1 MGDVNPSL
9 RTSVSNARPLLMWAV
24 ALVGTGVSPVFA
36 QAATVAARPLATR
49 VELQREA
56 EAPGVTGELAR
67 RRVAEGDFRPGDR
80 FVLRLTGSLELRD
93 TVVVRSG
100 GFATVGTLPPVPL
113 AGVLRAE
120 LRDSLQA
127 RLDRLVRGVNV
138 VATPLVRVGLVGE
151 FQRPGFYQVPADV
164 PLADVLM
171 EAGGPTPRAD
181 LNKTRAM
188 RAGLVLWPAS
198 ALRAALAAGLT
209 LDQLAVGPG
218 DMVEVGERTTLNWA
232 LVLQVVSLVPVM
244 LIAANSIR

>member
-1 MGDVNPSL
+1 MVAVNLAS
-9 RTSVSNARPLLMWAV
+9 RPWTPLSRRRLMWAA
-24 ALVGTGVSPVFA
+24 ALSGVGALPLAGQS
-36 QAATVAARPLATR
+36 AAVAARPLATR
-49 VELQREA
+49 VELLREA
-56 EAPGVTGELAR
+56 ETPGMNGEVAR
-67 RRVAEGDFRPGDR
+67 RRVAEGDFKPGDR
-80 FVLRLTGSLELRD
+80 FVLRVTGSLELRD
-93 TVVVRSG
+93 TVVVRTG

-171 EAGGPTPRAD
+171 EAGGPSPRAD

-209 LDQLAVGPG
+209 LDQLAIGPG
-218 DMVEVGERTTLNWA
+218 DMVEVGERTTINWA